1 LNSEKDEAIS
11 ALMRMAE
18 NSQSDDRKEYDEIF
32 NERKELDRQVRIKST
47 LDQIPIR
54 FREVGPVQENMKEA
68 ICSIIWGGFG
78 TGKTWAAY
86 ALVKD
91 LVQSGEIKSF
101 KVLTEVGL
109 INEIKAGFS
118 DGTFSKRMK
127 DLENVDLLVVD
138 EIGKSNDTDFNK
150 AQLFEILNNRYNW
163 MRRTV
168 LICNAT
174 DKAQVREIMPT
185 ATLDR
190 FRENVIQMQGKSRRY
205 NGQIS

>member
-1 LNSEKDEAIS
+1 LA
-11 ALMRMAE
+11 
-18 NSQSDDRKEYDEIF
+18 
-32 NERKELDRQVRIKST
+32 
-47 LDQIPIR
+47 QIPIR

-91 LVQSGEIKSF
+91 LLSSGEIKSF

-127 DLENVDLLVVD
+127 DLENVDLLIVD

-174 DKAQVREIMPT
+174 DKAHVREIMPT

-190 FRENVIQMQGKSRRY
+190 FRENVIEMEGKSRRY

>member
-1 LNSEKDEAIS
+1 MNSDKNAMLDMIIQMSEQKRSDNPESWDDAQERMYKDN
-11 ALMRMAE
+11 LKRRMDNA
-18 NSQSDDRKEYDEIF
+18 
-32 NERKELDRQVRIKST
+32 

-54 FREVGPVQENMKEA
+54 FREVGPAHDQMKDA

-86 ALVKD
+86 ALVKE
-91 LVQSGEIKSF
+91 LLISGEIKSF
-101 KVLTEVGL
+101 RVLTEVGL
-109 INEIKAGFS
+109 INEIKAGFT
-118 DGTFSKRMK
+118 DGTFNNRMK
-127 DLENVDLLVVD
+127 DLETVDLLVVD

-168 LICNAT
+168 LICNADT
-174 DKAQVREIMPT
+174 KDKVKEIIPT

-190 FRENVIQMQGKSRRY
+190 FREVVIEMSGKSRRY
-205 NGQIS
+205 R